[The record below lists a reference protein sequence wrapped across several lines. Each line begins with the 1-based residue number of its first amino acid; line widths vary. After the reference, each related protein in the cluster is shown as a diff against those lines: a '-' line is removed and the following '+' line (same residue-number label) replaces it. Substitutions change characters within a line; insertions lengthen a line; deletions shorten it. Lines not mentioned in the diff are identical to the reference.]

1 MCLSFAYDYL
11 FWVSG
16 RQIFFASAFLHCWE
30 DYCKKCRWPRFTH
43 RRPLW
48 LLITF
53 VTLLRKALQQASPHA
68 WADVLQAPMV
78 CCCLHKHVCKMAS
91 WPLDFAIGVPI
102 TNRTNLDLVRPSVHY
117 PLLPAP
123 CPLWIPYGQPHSG
136 FLAGK
141 HFLQV
146 LLGLL
151 VFAYHVL
158 TNSLQ
163 CVTLCYMCR
172 IDNKMWG

>member
-1 MCLSFAYDYL
+1 M
-11 FWVSG
+11 
-16 RQIFFASAFLHCWE
+16 
-30 DYCKKCRWPRFTH
+30 
-43 RRPLW
+43 
-48 LLITF
+48 LLICFVMILMIFYSHLWFLIHVDISSKMLVEWWFCHIIYISSSTF
-53 VTLLRKALQQASPHA
+53 VGHHHKMLFISFVMILMVFHSHSIFY
-68 WADVLQAPMV
+68 DVLQAPMV

-141 HFLQV
+141 HSLQV
-146 LLGLL
+146 LFYIAEKTTAKSADGHDSPIAGLCG
-151 VFAYHVL
+151 
-158 TNSLQ
+158 SL
-163 CVTLCYMCR
+163 
-172 IDNKMWG
+172 